1 MAELQSDYAGM
12 DTSDFDFPANTATT
26 GLVESGWLDY
36 GQIGP
41 AGDADWFRVNLSAG
55 VTYKFQVEAGTI
67 NGLFDANLALYS
79 AGSTLL
85 AQATTGQGF
94 QSKWVEYAPASA
106 GTYYL
111 AVSGGA
117 GLTGSYK
124 LYVVDG
130 ATASATDSNPVN
142 GTAGNDVLAN
152 TAGNDAFDGGA
163 GVDTAVFAGA
173 RSGYTLTQTATG
185 FSISG
190 AATGTDTLAN
200 VERLQFADA
209 KLALDLAGNAG
220 TTAKILGAVFG
231 VDSLANES
239 YVGIGLYYL
248 DGGMSYADLMRL
260 ALDARLGPGYSVADE
275 VRLIYHNL
283 IGIQPSADDIAYWEG
298 TVAADQFTPES
309 LAVFA
314 ADHELNTAHIN
325 LTGLAGTGIEYA

>member
-12 DTSDFDFPANTATT
+12 DTSGFDFPADTSTT
-26 GLVESGWLDY
+26 GLVESGWLDF
-36 GQIGP
+36 GEISP
-41 AGDADWFRVNLSAG
+41 AGDVDWFRVNLSAG

-67 NGLFDANLALYS
+67 NGLFDANLAVYS
-79 AGSTLL
+79 AGNALL

-117 GLTGSYK
+117 SLTGSYK

-130 ATASATDSNPVN
+130 ATAAAPSTNPVN

-152 TAGNDAFDGGA
+152 TGGNDAFDGGA
-163 GVDTAVFAGA
+163 GVDTAIFAGA
-173 RSGYTLTQTATG
+173 RSGYTLTQTTTG
-185 FSISG
+185 FTITG
-190 AATGTDTLAN
+190 AATGTDILVN
-200 VERLQFADA
+200 VERLQFADT

-231 VDSLANES
+231 VESLANQA
-239 YVGIGLYYL
+239 YVGIGLNYL
-248 DGGMSYADLMRL
+248 DGGMSYADLMQL
-260 ALDARLGPGYSVADE
+260 ALGVRLGSGYSVADE
-275 VRLIYHNL
+275 VKLLYQNL
-283 IGIQPSADDIAYWEG
+283 AGIQPSADDIAYWEG
-298 TVAADQFTPES
+298 TIAADQYTPES

-314 ADHELNTAHIN
+314 ADLELNTAHIN
-325 LTGLAGTGIEYA
+325 LTGLASTGIEYA